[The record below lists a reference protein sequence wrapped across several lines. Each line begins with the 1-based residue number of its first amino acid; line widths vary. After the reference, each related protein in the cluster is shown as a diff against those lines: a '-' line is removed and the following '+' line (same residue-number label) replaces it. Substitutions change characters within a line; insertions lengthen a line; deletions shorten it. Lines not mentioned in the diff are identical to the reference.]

1 MCAGECDGLLL
12 YFQSQ
17 YNLIQRKYRVSGRE
31 FTKRA
36 VSKQGYIKYDSV
48 DADADTDAERE
59 ADAAGTV
66 HEITAQLGA
75 TSLGGAAE
83 LDDAACA
90 AAAAMMAGEGEDGAA
105 ALPV

>member
-1 MCAGECDGLLL
+1 ML

-17 YNLIQRKYRVSGRE
+17 YNLIQRRYRVSGRE

-36 VSKQGYIKYDSV
+36 VSKQGYIKYDSA
-48 DADADTDAERE
+48 DADADAERE
-59 ADAAGTV
+59 ADAAGAV
-66 HEITAQLGA
+66 SEVTALLGA
-75 TSLGGAAE
+75 ALLGGVAE

-90 AAAAMMAGEGEDGAA
+90 AAAAMMAGEGEDGAS